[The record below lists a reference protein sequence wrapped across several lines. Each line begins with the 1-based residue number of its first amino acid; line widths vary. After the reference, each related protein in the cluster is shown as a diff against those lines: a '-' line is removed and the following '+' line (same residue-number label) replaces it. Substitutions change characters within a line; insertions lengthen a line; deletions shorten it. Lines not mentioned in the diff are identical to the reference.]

1 MSQYSPIP
9 SLQDHP
15 LLGRRITK
23 EEYERVV
30 NFALDLGFDELF
42 VQAVDERTLSPDFA
56 KENPFDW

>member
-9 SLQDHP
+9 SVKDHP

-30 NFALDLGFDELF
+30 NLALDLGFDELF
-42 VQAVDERTLSPDFA
+42 VQDVDERTLSPDFT
-56 KENPFDW
+56 KDNPFNW